1 MPFDRLVKGIDAW
14 AGSNLTEEVFA
25 QIGDSDYI
33 PQHMDWV
40 RLTSPALFREKCQT
54 AELMVSHA
62 GIGSILLAIELQ
74 KPIIAMPRRAHLNEH
89 RNDHQM
95 ATVSRLR
102 EKVGIE
108 VIYDAASLDGAIRH
122 TRASGGRLPGPTV
135 ASAELIK
142 TIRDFINAES

>member
-1 MPFDRLVKGIDAW
+1 MDAW
-14 AGSNLTEEVFA
+14 AGNNLAEQVFA
-25 QIGDSDYI
+25 QIGNSNYI
-33 PQHMDWV
+33 PRHMDWV

-95 ATVSRLR
+95 ATVRRLQ
-102 EKVGIE
+102 EKAGIE
-108 VIYDAASLDGAIRH
+108 VIYDAESLDEAIRH
-122 TRASGGRLPGPTV
+122 NRASVTRLPGPTA
-135 ASAELIK
+135 ASAELIR
-142 TIRDFINAES
+142 TIRDFISAES